1 MITKKSELKETYLKP
16 KASLKEERLK
26 RGLTTSYLANLIG
39 VDRRQYEQK
48 EKGKYS
54 FHDYEMIV
62 ICNQLNLKKDIFFI

>member
-1 MITKKSELKETYLKP
+1 MIKKKRELKETHLKP
-16 KASLKEERLK
+16 KTLLKEERLK

>member
-1 MITKKSELKETYLKP
+1 MITKKRELKETHLKP
-16 KASLKEERLK
+16 KALLKEERLK